1 MRRGDGA
8 STRQMAPKHI
18 RNGSVLVRLVQI
30 SSVAVNLILLS
41 FFLTKIFFNF
51 LL

>member
-1 MRRGDGA
+1 MRRMEQAQGRWP
-8 STRQMAPKHI
+8 TKHI
-18 RNGSVLVRLVQI
+18 RNGSVLVRLVRI